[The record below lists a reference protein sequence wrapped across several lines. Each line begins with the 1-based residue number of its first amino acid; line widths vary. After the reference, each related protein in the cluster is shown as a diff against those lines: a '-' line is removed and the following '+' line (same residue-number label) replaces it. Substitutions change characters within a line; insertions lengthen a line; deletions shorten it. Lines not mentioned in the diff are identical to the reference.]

1 MQQGDCLI
9 LTGSTEPRGI
19 GEHFFRTRSNE
30 GEFQNVVLLV
40 RVAELNA
47 PDEFNSVQTAKASPN
62 EPLKKR

>member
-1 MQQGDCLI
+1 MQQGDCLM

-47 PDEFNSVQTAKASPN
+47 PDEFSSMQTANAS
-62 EPLKKR
+62 LKDSTNKR